1 MRFPIRY
8 KIILPFAVLLIF
20 VGVIGTGV
28 ATGRL
33 TNAAST
39 EFDGKLLYKSFVANQ
54 SVSLLEAERVRD
66 LSQASNTIG
75 VPAAIAAIDTDGLA
89 GLLTPLAAVAE
100 PANIQIRV
108 LDTSGREL
116 LAIQGTPSGPSRLPQ
131 TRSTAFATVP
141 AVIGVLAGANRCPG

>member
-28 ATGRL
+28 ATARL

-39 EFDGKLLYKSFVANQ
+39 EFDGSLLHSSLLANQ
-54 SVSLLEAERVRD
+54 SVSLLEVERVRD

-75 VPAAIAAIDTDGLA
+75 VPAAIAAVDTDGLA
-89 GLLTPLAAVAE
+89 GLLTPIAAVAE
-100 PANIQIRV
+100 PANLKIRV
-108 LDTSGREL
+108 LNASGNEL
-116 LAIQGTPSGPSRLPQ
+116 LGIRGTPSGPNRLAP
-131 TRSTAFATVP
+131 TTSTAFATVP
-141 AVIGVLAGANRCPG
+141 DVMSVLKGQS